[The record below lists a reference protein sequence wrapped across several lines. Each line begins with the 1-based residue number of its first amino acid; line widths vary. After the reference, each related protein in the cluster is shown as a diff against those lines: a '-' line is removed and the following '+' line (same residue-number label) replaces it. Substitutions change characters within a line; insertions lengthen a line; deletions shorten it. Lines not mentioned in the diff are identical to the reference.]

1 MFDERNADLYAYC
14 RRFEVT
20 AVAYKL
26 PEQYRGIDLT
36 KCLQG
41 LYDTSSHAFEVQIDT
56 WRWVCLAARGADH
69 LTFIGL
75 FISLRIVRNIDLVDW
90 AII

>member
-1 MFDERNADLYAYC
+1 MIRTRGHVQSAGGLSVHRAVFRQWFDCMILRPTPLKS
-14 RRFEVT
+14 
-20 AVAYKL
+20 KL
-26 PEQYRGIDLT
+26 TLRPTGGGVR
-36 KCLQG
+36 
-41 LYDTSSHAFEVQIDT
+41 

-75 FISLRIVRNIDLVDW
+75 FISLRIVQDIDLVDW